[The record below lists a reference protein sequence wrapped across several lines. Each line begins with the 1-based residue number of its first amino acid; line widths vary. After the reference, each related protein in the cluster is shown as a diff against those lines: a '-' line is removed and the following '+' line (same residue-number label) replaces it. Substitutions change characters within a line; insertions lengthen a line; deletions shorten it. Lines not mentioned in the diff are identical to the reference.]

1 MAGASDAASSVIAG
15 RYEIAEL
22 LGRGGASRVHAAR
35 DLVTGARVAVKLL
48 DAAVKDASPRVR
60 REISALRLLRL
71 PGVVSLLDEGMHEGA
86 PFLVLGVAAGVPF
99 PGRTG
104 VLRWDAIAGPTLA
117 LLEVLA
123 RVHAAGVVHRDLK
136 PSNVLVDAG
145 GRVTIVDFGISWGP
159 ALGGQVT
166 SAGTIV
172 GTPEY
177 FAPEQILGESGDAR
191 TDLYAVGEMLYEA
204 LTGELPH
211 VAGDVHELLAIKR
224 ARAPTPVRRRAPELP
239 REVAQVVDQLLAME
253 PGERPQSAGE
263 VLAQLFGRHEAPHG
277 AAALPRL
284 GGAEV
289 VDRLVAAASDGRSL
303 DVSGP
308 RGSGR
313 SRLLSDAAERLAA
326 SGRRVLWALP
336 GSAPYSSLETAL
348 GGFDDLRTAGRAEA
362 EAAIAARLRRELQS
376 GAVVCA
382 DDAERLDRQSAAV
395 LESSRGA
402 GAVLR
407 VTDSPVPGG
416 VVLTELSES
425 DLREL
430 FAGPDRIFHL
440 REDGARELALR
451 TGGLPARIVVE
462 LAAWVRAGFAHWK
475 DEHVVVSRQ
484 SLDRLR
490 GGLTLGDELL
500 LSPGTASARTARL
513 DELLSWIALAWPNS
527 TPEVLATA
535 TKLPSW
541 TLEPEIDALLEDS
554 LVRRLSDARLLP
566 LVVPRLLQSWD
577 AERRRE
583 AHHALAYALAP
594 GTPYRL
600 RHLAAAG
607 EPEEVVDEA
616 LLVAPELSR
625 RGRTA
630 DALVVLDE
638 GLAAAREAG
647 DRVREE
653 RVLLEL
659 AKTCLSGA
667 AVGAVDRAVYEF
679 RRSARNDEPRGPIE
693 NLLRAARETMAGDPE
708 RALTKLAS
716 LPPFDD
722 LDLELWRHA
731 MRVRAAQQLPTS
743 RRAEVV
749 AEIEEWAQATGQ
761 PRAVA
766 SAGAWRALYLAETGR
781 FAEAARLHLAGLATS
796 NRVPAQLAARV
807 NAATAFLDAG
817 LLDDARRTA
826 EAARDAAAACRSPA
840 FEAFADFLVRQIDYR
855 CGAAGEPDVEFAEAA
870 AGIDTRAEG
879 GVFLNEAAVAWRSG
893 SALQARALA
902 ARSARAYA
910 RSGQDAWGVA
920 ARALE
925 LVCGTSP
932 DPGEPAELAQKAAA
946 CEDAEVAVQ
955 ALGLLALAVPSE
967 SAAYRALAARRA
979 SELTVADTSA
989 RGAVLS
995 VDEALARTRE
1005 SARPN

>member
-1 MAGASDAASSVIAG
+1 MAGASDAANPVIAG

-48 DAAVKDASPRVR
+48 DAGAKDTSPRVR

-104 VLRWDAIAGPTLA
+104 VLRWDAIAAPTLA

-136 PSNVLVDAG
+136 PSNVLVDTG

-211 VAGDVHELLAIKR
+211 VAADFHELLAIKR

-253 PGERPQSAGE
+253 PADRPQSAGE

-284 GGAEV
+284 GGAEML
-289 VDRLVAAASDGRSL
+289 DRLVAAASEGRSL

-326 SGRRVLWALP
+326 SGHRVLWALP

-348 GGFDDLRTAGRAEA
+348 GGFDDLRAAGRAEA
-362 EAAIAARLRRELQS
+362 ETAIAERLRRELRS

-382 DDAERLDRQSAAV
+382 DDAKRLDRQSAAV

-407 VTDSPVPGG
+407 VTDSPSPGG

-425 DLREL
+425 ELRDL

-475 DEHVVVSRQ
+475 DGRVVVRRQ

-554 LVRRLSDARLLP
+554 LVRRLSDGRLLP

-616 LLVAPELSR
+616 MLVAPEMSR
-625 RGRTA
+625 LGRTA

-659 AKTCLSGA
+659 AKACLAGGI
-667 AVGAVDRAVYEF
+667 VGAVDRAIYEV
-679 RRSARNDEPRGPIE
+679 RRSAGEGEPRTPLE
-693 NLLRAARETMAGDPE
+693 SLLRAAREAMAGDPE
-708 RALTKLAS
+708 RALTLLSA
-716 LPPFDD
+716 LPRFDD
-722 LDLELWRHA
+722 LDLELWRHG

-743 RRAEVV
+743 RRAEVI

-766 SAGAWRALYLAETGR
+766 SAGEWRALHLAETGR
-781 FAEAARLHLAGLATS
+781 FAEAARLHLAGLGRS
-796 NRVPAQLAARV
+796 NRVPAQLAGRV

-840 FEAFADFLVRQIDYR
+840 FEAYADFLVRQIDYR
-855 CGAAGEPDVEFAEAA
+855 CGAAGEPDPEFAEAA
-870 AGIDTRAEG
+870 ADVDTRVEG
-879 GVFLNEAAVAWRSG
+879 GVFLNEAAVAWRRGDAS
-893 SALQARALA
+893 QARALA
-902 ARSARAYA
+902 ARSARAFA
-910 RSGQDAWGVA
+910 RAARGAWGIA

-925 LVCGTSP
+925 LVCGTPP
-932 DPGEPAELAQKAAA
+932 DPGEPAELARKAAA

-979 SELTVADTSA
+979 SELTIADTSS
-989 RGAVLS
+989 RGVVLS
-995 VDEALARTRE
+995 VDEAVA
-1005 SARPN
+1005 